1 MKKRIPLLVILSL
14 LAFKVTAQLYVEPIT
29 GYQLDINNKG
39 FHQIN
44 SGVQLAFKK
53 SNRYEFILLV
63 QKSWGLSKISS
74 DSAFTANPSIPVYVA
89 AQKTI
94 LPGSF
99 SFSAGH
105 RIVLAG
111 SGGRD
116 KFSLLINTGFTGQKI
131 KISYQYDKSNYT
143 ILNPDQTQDRF
154 SIFISGGL
162 EYMRVLKTGRVFF
175 QATIA
180 SPPAGKLIKKSTYQA
195 YPSSFHWMA
204 PMGFNLGYSIS
215 IKK

>member
-1 MKKRIPLLVILSL
+1 MKKGIPLLIVLSL
-14 LAFKVTAQLYVEPIT
+14 LAFKVTAQLYLEPIT

-53 SNRYEFILLV
+53 SKRYEFTLLV
-63 QKSWGLSKISS
+63 QKSWGLSKISG
-74 DSAFTANPSIPVYVA
+74 DSAFTANPSLPVYAA
-89 AQKTI
+89 AQKKI

-111 SGGRD
+111 TGGRD

-154 SIFISGGL
+154 SVFISGGI
-162 EYMRVLKTGRVFF
+162 EYMRVLKAGRLFF
-175 QATIA
+175 QINI
-180 SPPAGKLIKKSTYQA
+180 SSEPAGKLIKSSSYQL

-204 PMGFNLGYSIS
+204 PVGINAGYSILL
-215 IKK
+215 KK